1 MKSKFRAINGNH
13 HAINNKLSSEMLKKK
28 VEEVHGLRITVQEN
42 RFEAEEDDDSW
53 NPSPEIKDTSSPL
66 HRITLRNNRISRE
79 FNMAAIT
86 ARSGKKRVSY
96 HDLHNLSTTD
106 LLFDEK
112 KKKRRPTSKSLGF
125 FEAER

>member
-13 HAINNKLSSEMLKKK
+13 HAINNNLSSDMLKKK

-66 HRITLRNNRISRE
+66 HRITLRGPVVQRSISANPRLN
-79 FNMAAIT
+79 FNL
-86 ARSGKKRVSY
+86 VS
-96 HDLHNLSTTD
+96 L
-106 LLFDEK
+106 LLF
-112 KKKRRPTSKSLGF
+112 SNAFLG
-125 FEAER
+125 